1 MTLKQNMLP
10 LKFPYADED
19 AQGYMKG
26 DNSFLRFKIKL
37 LRKMLSL
44 LLGKERMPVSV
55 IF

>member
-1 MTLKQNMLP
+1 MTLKQNMLH

-26 DNSFLRFKIKL
+26 NNSFLRFEIKL
-37 LRKMLSL
+37 MRKMLSL
-44 LLGKERMPVSV
+44 LLGKEIMPVSV